1 MNTLPPIG
9 AKVRL
14 SAKAI
19 DILAKGKGR
28 TRDPELIGEVVGH
41 IAAKTARRALVQWP
55 IGSPEPLPPAHL
67 EIAQ

>member
-19 DILAKGKGR
+19 DILAKGRGR
-28 TRDPELIGEVVGH
+28 SRDPNLVGNVVDHTAG
-41 IAAKTARRALVQWP
+41 KTERRALVQWP
-55 IGSPEPLPPAHL
+55 TGPAEPLPPVHL
-67 EIAQ
+67 ELAK